1 MEAAVVH
8 AHGRTPPLLGLPVP
22 APLTA
27 AATAIAGFRY
37 HLDWD
42 GLDYT
47 GRVARLT
54 TPVLLFHGTADP
66 RIPVATSQAFARAR
80 PDLVT
85 FVPVEAAGHAKTW
98 NLDRAGYERAARAFL
113 DRVTASASSLP

>member
-1 MEAAVVH
+1 
-8 AHGRTPPLLGLPVP
+8 VP

-27 AATAIAGFRY
+27 AKAIAGFRY

-47 GRVARLT
+47 GRAARLT

-85 FVPVEAAGHAKTW
+85 FVPVEAAGHVKSW

>member
-1 MEAAVVH
+1 M
-8 AHGRTPPLLGLPVP
+8 P

-27 AATAIAGFRY
+27 AAKAIAGFRY

-47 GRVARLT
+47 GRAARLT

-85 FVPVEAAGHAKTW
+85 FVPVEPSS
-98 NLDRAGYERAARAFL
+98 
-113 DRVTASASSLP
+113 TASPRRPHPCREVGVAESRARRWAAASRRMPPRRRRSSRAV